1 MKKQMR
7 LNNEERIILQ
17 KLSNDQL
24 QFFKKLASD
33 KEFTALKEVVN
44 VLIDV
49 EKNIFFAT
57 NESKVTPDTLF
68 AQHAYARGGI
78 GKLTTLLRIIV
89 AAEYELE
96 IRGNERLKKKPN

>member
-1 MKKQMR
+1 MR

-17 KLSNDQL
+17 KLSIEQL

-33 KEFTALKEVVN
+33 KDFSTLKDVVN

-57 NESKVTPDTLF
+57 NEAKGTPDTLY

-89 AAEYELE
+89 AAEYEIDLRE
-96 IRGNERLKKKPN
+96 NERLKKQSN

>member
-1 MKKQMR
+1 MKQVK
-7 LNNEERIILQ
+7 LNNEERLILQ
-17 KLSNDQL
+17 KLSIEQL

-33 KEFTALKEVVN
+33 KNFSSLKEVVN
-44 VLIDV
+44 ILIDV

-57 NESKVTPDTLF
+57 NESKLTPDTLF

-89 AAEYELE
+89 SAEYELE
-96 IRGNERLKKKPN
+96 VRENERLKRQVN